1 MLHAHAHVAVELSV
15 LAISIIDI
23 DSIVKDFFH
32 TIKTEIEFRYRSK
45 FDTDKVS
52 RRDENSVILKQK
64 LSATTLVMHLVLLC
78 KLFRRYIYI

>member
-1 MLHAHAHVAVELSV
+1 VLHAHAHVAVELSV
-15 LAISIIDI
+15 LAISIIDT
-23 DSIVKDFFH
+23 DSNVKDFFH

-45 FDTDKVS
+45 F
-52 RRDENSVILKQK
+52 VILKQK